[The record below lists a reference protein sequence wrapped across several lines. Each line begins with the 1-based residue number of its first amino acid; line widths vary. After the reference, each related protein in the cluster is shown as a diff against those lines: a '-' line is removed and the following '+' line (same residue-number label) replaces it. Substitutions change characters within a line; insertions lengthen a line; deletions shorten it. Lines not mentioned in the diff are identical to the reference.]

1 MQPVTL
7 HHHIISK
14 IRDDP
19 GKEGFM
25 GEIIQFRA
33 EGDRR
38 YALKEELKDC
48 LMEEHMPG
56 GQEEMYSVDLP
67 QCREL
72 SCFANRKGFCD
83 ALSDTD
89 FGTRSCPFYKTVEDA
104 VSDQLDALQRLV
116 DMGRF
121 DLIEKYR
128 GTLEALG
135 ILDCEDSFFNEH
147 SGDIDYLNRLR
158 SLEKQ
163 MKEDSVLMTDEAGQE
178 DSTENLAE
186 ILSDEWDEDDEE
198 AGMTGGDQDE
208 RI

>member
-1 MQPVTL
+1 
-7 HHHIISK
+7 
-14 IRDDP
+14 
-19 GKEGFM
+19 M

-33 EGDRR
+33 GGD
-38 YALKEELKDC
+38 LTEDLKDELSEE
-48 LMEEHMPG
+48 LMEEHMPD
-56 GQEEMYSVDLP
+56 GQEEMPCDGLP
-67 QCREL
+67 KCREL
-72 SCFANRKGFCD
+72 SCFANRDGSCD

-89 FGTRSCPFYKTVEDA
+89 FGMRRCPFYKTVEDA
-104 VSDQLDALQRLV
+104 ISDQLDALQRLV

-147 SGDIDYLNRLR
+147 SEDIDYLNRLR

-163 MKEDSVLMTDEAGQE
+163 MKEDAALPADEAGRA
-178 DSTENLAE
+178 DGKDDLVE

-198 AGMTGGDQDE
+198 DGMTGGDPDE
-208 RI
+208 CL

>member
-1 MQPVTL
+1 
-7 HHHIISK
+7 
-14 IRDDP
+14 
-19 GKEGFM
+19 M

-33 EGDRR
+33 EGD
-38 YALKEELKDC
+38 LTKNLTGK
-48 LMEEHMPG
+48 HMPDE
-56 GQEEMYSVDLP
+56 QEEMSVDGLP

-72 SCFANRKGFCD
+72 SCFANREGFCD

-89 FGTRSCPFYKTVEDA
+89 FGMRRCPFYKTVEDA
-104 VSDQLDALQRLV
+104 ISDQLDALQRLV

-135 ILDCEDSFFNEH
+135 ILDCEDSFFHEH
-147 SGDIDYLNRLR
+147 SEDIDYLNRLR

-163 MKEDSVLMTDEAGQE
+163 MKEDAALPAAEDGQA
-178 DSTENLAE
+178 DSTDGLAE

-198 AGMTGGDQDE
+198 TGDDEEDGMTGGGSDE
-208 RI
+208 CL